1 MAFSALWFLCISG
14 KAQQGYCLLKVVEND
29 FWNDRACMHAFAEFA
44 PLSLSPL
51 SVSMGTVDML
61 LWVHPDMAGIPSR
74 GKREYSQMLHATE
87 SVINCWDAMLRSSA
101 SRTGSV
107 FCQIAFFLRM
117 LSALLWS
124 TFIACCCKV
133 AQKGGFKFVPRNSAI

>member
-1 MAFSALWFLCISG
+1 
-14 KAQQGYCLLKVVEND
+14 
-29 FWNDRACMHAFAEFA
+29 MHAFAEFA

-74 GKREYSQMLHATE
+74 RKREYSQMLHATE

-107 FCQIAFFLRM
+107 FCQITFFFCGCYRHYFDL
-117 LSALLWS
+117 LSLAAAKLQK
-124 TFIACCCKV
+124 KV
-133 AQKGGFKFVPRNSAI
+133 GPNLFPGTVPYRNLTQHRLSVKLNLKMVCWRTSSRSNLNGSFTGRF